1 MWRPAIAVAGIQFAF
16 ATIQIK
22 LGPNADSAV
31 LLQLSQVLLWLWL
44 IAAGILIVTV
54 VHQDAV
60 PSTKQDWLTR
70 PIHRVDLLLEKTLFA
85 FVMVQGASVLTDML
99 QGLANGF
106 SLWHTTSATAAR
118 ALIVF
123 ISLTLP
129 ALGIGAITETV
140 TEAVVLI
147 LISSFGIFAFTMV
160 AIGLAGGYGHQFDPT
175 DFTGEGWLTNALRFA
190 LVILGIGLALVFQY
204 KTRHTRQTRVILA
217 ITLGVGLFSQFIPW
231 KPVFAVQKSLAPEPG
246 AARKIDIGWRGQS
259 GLSPKESQPA
269 HSQAQIY
276 IPLMITGMPHDTL
289 LKADKSEVLLT
300 DQQGKQLF
308 AGTGTDLDIR
318 NDGSSDEPLPYD
330 HAIQLPVAVHN
341 SVETQ
346 PVQVNVNYSLT
357 LFRLSSSYSLR
368 AISDSRRLPGW
379 GWCQSKIDGSA
390 TAIEV
395 SCMQV
400 GKGPTCASV
409 FLEHVPTGARDPANN
424 ACYPD
429 YAPYKER
436 PIPDVMTRYRLVLPF
451 QDPSGLA
458 KYPVDAA
465 RLSDSRVVIRVYVPQ
480 DHFTRTVSRV
490 LTSRAF

>member
-16 ATIQIK
+16 TAIQIK
-22 LGPNADSAV
+22 LGPSADSAV

-70 PIHRVDLLLEKTLFA
+70 PIRRADLLLEKTFFA
-85 FVMVQGASVLTDML
+85 FVMVQGASVLMDVL
-99 QGLANGF
+99 QGLVNGF
-106 SLWHTTSATAAR
+106 SLWHTTTATVVR

-123 ISLTLP
+123 VSLTLP
-129 ALGIGAITETV
+129 ALAIGAITETV

-147 LISSFGIFAFTMV
+147 LIASFGIFAFTML

-175 DFTGEGWLTNALRFA
+175 DFTGEGWLTNALRSA
-190 LVILGIGLALVFQY
+190 LVILSIGLALVLQY
-204 KTRHTRQTRVILA
+204 RTRHTRQTRVILGIA
-217 ITLGVGLFSQFIPW
+217 LGVVLFSQFIPW
-231 KPVFAVQKSLAPEPG
+231 KPVFALQKTLALEPG
-246 AARKIDIGWRGQS
+246 AASKIGIAWRGQS
-259 GLSPKESQPA
+259 GVSSKESQPA
-269 HSQAQIY
+269 HSQARIY

-289 LKADKSEVLLT
+289 LKADKSEVLVT
-300 DQQGKQLF
+300 DQQGNQLF
-308 AGTGTDLDIR
+308 AGTGTDLEVR
-318 NDGSSDEPLPYD
+318 NDGSSDEPFSYE
-330 HAIQLPVAVHN
+330 HAIELPVAVHN
-341 SVETQ
+341 SVESQ

-357 LFRLSSSYSLR
+357 LFRLSSAYSLR
-368 AISDSRRLPGW
+368 AINDSQRLPGW

-409 FLEHVPTGARDPANN
+409 FLEHIPTGARDPANN

-436 PIPDVMTRYRLVLPF
+436 PIPDVMTRFRLVLPF

-465 RLSDSRVVIRVYVPQ
+465 RLPESQVVIRVYVPR